1 MSVEPTESKRTKEE
15 HPYKKFLTEVIWVG
29 LAQFLPMIKGFIIFP
44 LITKTLGA
52 ESYGIYSQ
60 ILVTIGLISPFA
72 LLGLPT
78 AMMRFLPG
86 EKGKHRLA
94 GTFWAALSI
103 IAFNGLLLL
112 IGLYFVSPYLIKSVF
127 KTEYALS
134 LLRIAAI
141 LIPVMTVNQT
151 LLWYFVTFEQSKKY
165 TFFNVTNDVLFVSLI
180 IYFLLQGKGI
190 LAIIL
195 TQIFVTAVVSG
206 IALSTIVRQIGV
218 CRPQFSNLRRYFSLG
233 FPLFVGGY
241 AYWAIHSAD
250 RYIIGYFMNIKSVGI
265 YSGVYNLSMIII
277 ALSGPIYFVLL
288 PKVSGLWENGEIS
301 EVKKYFRYS
310 TKYFLMIG
318 IPSVFGMSLLGKD
331 LLTALATAEFTSAW
345 ILIPLITSS
354 MLIFQTLTVVGYV
367 YNLAEKTIVTMI
379 AASLAA
385 VENIILNIIM
395 VPILGVLGAAV
406 ATLITYIS
414 YGIGYFWF
422 SRRYL
427 KLKIDISF
435 AAKSLI
441 ASTIMGAAI
450 LKIDSSGVIGL
461 LSAILLGAVIYTT
474 SILLLKG
481 FDKKEIE
488 LVKSFLSKSR

>member
-1 MSVEPTESKRTKEE
+1 
-15 HPYKKFLTEVIWVG
+15 
-29 LAQFLPMIKGFIIFP
+29 
-44 LITKTLGA
+44 
-52 ESYGIYSQ
+52 
-60 ILVTIGLISPFA
+60 
-72 LLGLPT
+72 
-78 AMMRFLPG
+78 
-86 EKGKHRLA
+86 
-94 GTFWAALSI
+94 
-103 IAFNGLLLL
+103 
-112 IGLYFVSPYLIKSVF
+112 
-127 KTEYALS
+127 
-134 LLRIAAI
+134 
-141 LIPVMTVNQT
+141 
-151 LLWYFVTFEQSKKY
+151 
-165 TFFNVTNDVLFVSLI
+165 
-180 IYFLLQGKGI
+180 
-190 LAIIL
+190 
-195 TQIFVTAVVSG
+195 
-206 IALSTIVRQIGV
+206 
-218 CRPQFSNLRRYFSLG
+218 
-233 FPLFVGGY
+233 
-241 AYWAIHSAD
+241 
-250 RYIIGYFMNIKSVGI
+250 
-265 YSGVYNLSMIII
+265 MIII